1 MGEHVA
7 RFLIVDDDD
16 DNLFLL
22 ENLLP
27 KDLCESIKAR
37 SGREAL
43 DKLFEYPLTAMF
55 IDIMMPG
62 LDGLSTA
69 NIIRNRSEFD
79 DMRIIFVTAVDPKN
93 PLIEEARQI
102 KNTQVLFKPLSK
114 SALLQCIHGLLNSS
128 KTSS

>member
-1 MGEHVA
+1 MEENAVH
-7 RFLIVDDDD
+7 FLIVDDDD

-22 ENLLP
+22 ENMLP
-27 KDLCESIKAR
+27 KNVCQVITAR

-43 DKLFEYPLTAMF
+43 DKVFEFSFAAMF

-69 NIIRNRSEFD
+69 KIIRNKSEFD
-79 DMRIIFVTAVDPKN
+79 GLQIIFVTAVDPKN

-102 KNTQVLFKPLSK
+102 KNAQVLFKPLNK
-114 SALLQCIHGLLNSS
+114 AALHQCVKILLDPS